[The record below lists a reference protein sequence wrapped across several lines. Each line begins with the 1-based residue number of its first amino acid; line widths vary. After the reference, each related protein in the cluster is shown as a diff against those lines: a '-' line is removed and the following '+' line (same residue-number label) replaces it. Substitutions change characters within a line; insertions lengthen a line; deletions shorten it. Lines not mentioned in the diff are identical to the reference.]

1 MRHATLIASLLL
13 AANSWAG
20 LPDNGLPDNGLPDN
34 GLPDNG
40 LPDNGLPD
48 NGNSPDALINS
59 PLFFDA
65 ATHAYWVGN
74 PFTGDTINAGMNPL
88 RIALTDPFSAL
99 VMAYQWQLCHP
110 TGDDATVV
118 DSRGA
123 THTFHGRVGLC
134 VLANGHGWHKDQP
147 LDYDTARWLSSST
160 ITQVNRFQVH
170 NRYSLRGPTSDLSLP
185 GGRGNQ
191 LTAMA
196 GSMTS
201 YIYKFG
207 TDLPVA
213 ALDPCSPPG
222 AGLDPCGW
230 KPHFVGLGRPGSTV
244 QVSANSNGV
253 RMILQANLGI
263 HAADPGSPGAIAT
276 SQSAINPAVA
286 FVVPQG
292 GTFNVQWAADP
303 RPDSNGGPASIAPP
317 TLRARVVA
325 GGGTLR
331 FPADEVFV
339 FANREMYSTAM
350 LFNLTSVDANI
361 AAIPGIG
368 AQGQPVAN
376 CGPRIN
382 SDGRLQFCDGSVRDG
397 CSACRRAPARGQ
409 VVFPNAHMWLS
420 SSWTDAQDYYA
431 LRSCSSDLSTCV
443 ATFEGFIDDR
453 YCGPGDPHCLKPGSK
468 TVSRRCDVQ
477 SHDRDTAKPRPYA
490 GGARKLD
497 DASGCHI
504 GSGPDMGYGVTTFF
518 ANYGSDGACWAS
530 SPNDPACRYVKRGSG
545 DGEDDDD

>member
-1 MRHATLIASLLL
+1 MRFATLIASLLL
-13 AANSWAG
+13 AANTWAG

-65 ATHAYWVGN
+65 ATHSYWVGN
-74 PFTGDTINAGMNPL
+74 PFTGDSINAGVNPL
-88 RIALTDPFSAL
+88 NVALADPFSAL

-110 TGDDATVV
+110 AGDDATVI
-118 DSRGA
+118 DSRGGK
-123 THTFHGRVGLC
+123 HTFHGRVGLC
-134 VLANGHGWHKDQP
+134 VLPNGHGWHKDQP
-147 LDYDTARWLSSST
+147 LDYDTARWLSSAT
-160 ITQVNRFQVH
+160 ITQVNRLQVH

-201 YIYKFG
+201 YIYAFG
-207 TDLPVA
+207 TDQPVA
-213 ALDPCSPPG
+213 ALSPCSPPG
-222 AGLDPCGW
+222 TGLDPCGW

-244 QVSANSNGV
+244 QVNASSNGV
-253 RMILQANLGI
+253 RMVLQANLGI
-263 HAADPGSPGAIAT
+263 HAADPGGPGAIAT
-276 SQSAINPAVA
+276 SKSALNPAVT
-286 FVVPQG
+286 FVVPEG

-303 RPDSNGGPASIAPP
+303 RPDSTGGVASIPP
-317 TLRARVVA
+317 PLLRARVVA

-339 FANREMYSTAM
+339 FPKREMYSTAM
-350 LFNLTSVDANI
+350 LFNLSAVDANI
-361 AAIPGIG
+361 SAIPGIG
-368 AQGQPVAN
+368 VQGEPVAN

-382 SDGRLQFCDGSVRDG
+382 SDGRLQFCDASVRDG
-397 CSACRRAPARGQ
+397 CSACRRAPSRGL
-409 VVFPNAHMWLS
+409 VAFPNAHMWLS
-420 SSWTDAQDYYA
+420 SSWTNAQDYYH

-453 YCGPGDPHCLKPGSK
+453 YCGPGDPHCAQQGSK
-468 TVSRRCDVQ
+468 TVSRRCEVQ
-477 SHDRDTAKPRPYA
+477 SVDRDTAKPRPYTGA
-490 GGARKLD
+490 ARKLD
-497 DASGCHI
+497 DAMGCHI

-518 ANYGSDGACWAS
+518 ANYGSGGACWAS
-530 SPNDPACRYVKRGSG
+530 SPNDPACRYVKARSG
-545 DGEDDDD
+545 DEGDDED